1 MFFATQKSMNQAV
14 LYKPKFHIPGS
25 TWEPPQRNQKVELYI
40 NRTNQIF
47 EKIFNQIRSTSFHFP
62 RNTTASERL
71 FLKQLSLDPTVI
83 LKPTDKNLGLA
94 ILDTSWYNGEIT
106 RQLSD
111 TATYKEV
118 QPDEIHEVTQEVQN
132 DIEHLITTKR
142 SLFSEQVRKFLTV
155 KTDTSSIQVPRIY
168 ILPKVHKPKL
178 TGRPIVPS
186 HSWCTTALS
195 RWLDDEL
202 QSLLPHLTTVT
213 KDSKSL
219 VNTLENLTI
228 NHPNCILI
236 TADVQSLYTEIPTS
250 DGLKLMKSFLQMTMS
265 DSQKRM
271 LFLRALELILTKNYT
286 EFNGKF
292 FHQIKGTAMGTP
304 CAPVY
309 ANIFLFML
317 EGPTL
322 KKLQETP
329 LIYKRFLDDI
339 LSIVK
344 DSSLVQE
351 FVQSLNDMHPNI
363 KLDFS
368 INAER
373 AEFLDLVIYKGKRF
387 REKGILDLKVHQKVM
402 NMYLY
407 IPYSS
412 YHTSHMKSGFIT
424 TELIRYIRN
433 TSSFEEYMKTKRA
446 FYTRLRARGYPVNF
460 LNFHFNK
467 VKYKDRENFLG
478 IRPVQTQGNSTPLIF
493 STTFTP
499 LSKIAPIKQAIK
511 THWNLLKTD
520 KLIAPLFSE
529 LPHMAWKKG
538 TSLQQLIIK
547 NKPKDPAA

>member
-1 MFFATQKSMNQAV
+1 MNQAV